1 MSKELT
7 YAVASQADIYPTLS
21 QVSAMVDKGLPA
33 GPVEIAVRRPG
44 QKRSADQNR
53 KLWAV
58 LRDVSQQV
66 EWYGRYL
73 PDHAWKDIFTAAL
86 ERQDIVPGIDG
97 GYVMVGGRTS
107 QMTKAR
113 FAELLTLID
122 AFGIDQGV
130 RWSEP
135 ALEIFDEYKEAAC
148 TQ

>member
-1 MSKELT
+1 VSKEIT
-7 YAVASQADIYPTLS
+7 YRVASQADIYPAMM
-21 QVSAMVDKGLPA
+21 QVQSMVGKGLPA
-33 GPVEIAVRRPG
+33 GDVEIAIRRPG
-44 QKRSADQNR
+44 QKRSTDQNR

-58 LRDVSQQV
+58 LRDVSEQV

-107 QMTKAR
+107 KMNKAR

-122 AFGIDQGV
+122 AFGIDHGV
-130 RWSEP
+130 KWSDP
-135 ALEIFDEYKEAAC
+135 ALAIFDEYREVAA
-148 TQ
+148 

>member
-1 MSKELT
+1 MTRELT
-7 YAVASQADIYPTLS
+7 YAIASPAEIYPVLS
-21 QVSAMVDKGLPA
+21 QVSEMANRGLPA

-44 QKRSADQNR
+44 TKRSTDQN
-53 KLWAV
+53 KQLWAV
-58 LRDVSQQV
+58 LKDVSTQV

-107 QMTKAR
+107 KMNKAR

-122 AFGIDQGV
+122 AFGAEHGV
-130 RWSEP
+130 QWSDP
-135 ALEIFDEYKEAAC
+135 ALQVFEDYKEAA
-148 TQ
+148 

>member
-1 MSKELT
+1 MSREIT
-7 YAVASQADIYPTLS
+7 YPINSQADIYPVLT
-21 QVSAMVDKGLPA
+21 QVGAMVDKGLPA

-107 QMTKAR
+107 KMSKAR

-130 RWSEP
+130 KWSDP
-135 ALEIFDEYKEAAC
+135 ALEVFDEYREAA
-148 TQ
+148 

>member
-1 MSKELT
+1 MSKEIT
-7 YAVASQADIYPTLS
+7 YRIADSSQIYPVMM
-21 QVSAMVDKGLPA
+21 QVQSMVGKGLRA
-33 GPVEIAVRRPG
+33 GDVEVVVRRPG
-44 QKRSADQNR
+44 QKRSNDQNR

-58 LRDVSQQV
+58 LRDVSEQV

-107 QMTKAR
+107 KMTKAK

-130 RWSEP
+130 KWSDP
-135 ALEIFDEYKEAAC
+135 ALAIFDEYREAAA
-148 TQ
+148 